1 MFAYDFSNHQN
12 RFIHIEDTPDGYLE
26 ELASKAQSDPFYP
39 RFHVA
44 PPCGLTNDPCGLFE
58 SEGVHYVFHQWFPA
72 GPVHG
77 LKYWRL
83 LTTRDFVS
91 YEDHGVALAPGLPFD
106 NHGCYTGMALPAES
120 GEADVYYTGVA
131 GEELDPTMCLAR
143 WKDGELRDRHV
154 LVSRNPSLSSN
165 EFRDPFVFEADGVKH
180 MLVGSQSPDGRGQF
194 LLYREVEGAFEPV
207 GPLAFEGADADGK
220 SLGYMYECPNYYE
233 QDGRGVIFFAPMGLV
248 GEGKYDFKNVFS
260 VVYGVGAPLDVRAG
274 AFRFETL
281 REMDKGFDFY
291 APQTYRDETGRQIL
305 MGWLG
310 NSKSPYPTDKN
321 GWAHMLTVPRE
332 LRLEGSFVTQRP
344 IVELEALREGGMDL
358 EDTKTIRLDGAPLLD
373 VDGLASGAFMWE
385 IGNDCGDT
393 VRFEATEGEFM
404 LDRSAMS
411 HLYAERFGT
420 VRYARRLDQ
429 DTTVRLLVDTSS
441 IELFV
446 DNGKTVFTSRYFI
459 DNPSYLH
466 VSGVKG
472 AAYRMGNILI
482 AGLCY
487 GKSYRSR

>member
-1 MFAYDFSNHQN
+1 
-12 RFIHIEDTPDGYLE
+12 
-26 ELASKAQSDPFYP
+26 
-39 RFHVA
+39 
-44 PPCGLTNDPCGLFE
+44 
-58 SEGVHYVFHQWFPA
+58 
-72 GPVHG
+72 
-77 LKYWRL
+77 
-83 LTTRDFVS
+83 
-91 YEDHGVALAPGLPFD
+91 
-106 NHGCYTGMALPAES
+106 
-120 GEADVYYTGVA
+120 
-131 GEELDPTMCLAR
+131 
-143 WKDGELRDRHV
+143 
-154 LVSRNPSLSSN
+154 
-165 EFRDPFVFEADGVKH
+165 
-180 MLVGSQSPDGRGQF
+180 
-194 LLYREVEGAFEPV
+194 
-207 GPLAFEGADADGK
+207 
-220 SLGYMYECPNYYE
+220 
-233 QDGRGVIFFAPMGLV
+233 
-248 GEGKYDFKNVFS
+248 
-260 VVYGVGAPLDVRAG
+260 
-274 AFRFETL
+274 
-281 REMDKGFDFY
+281 
-291 APQTYRDETGRQIL
+291 
-305 MGWLG
+305 
-310 NSKSPYPTDKN
+310 
-321 GWAHMLTVPRE
+321 MLTVPRE

>member
-1 MFAYDFSNHQN
+1 MFSYDFSNHQN

-26 ELASKAQSDPFYP
+26 ALARKAQADSFYP

-58 SEGVHYVFHQWFPA
+58 SDGVHYVFHQWFPA

-91 YEDHGVALAPGLPFD
+91 FEDHGAALAPGLPFD
-106 NHGCYTGMALPAES
+106 NHGCHTGMALPADA

-131 GEELDPTMCLAR
+131 GEELEPTMCLAR

-154 LVSRNPSLSSN
+154 LVSLDPSLSSN
-165 EFRDPFVFEADGVKH
+165 EFRDPFVFETDGVKF
-180 MLVGSQSPDGRGQF
+180 MLVGSQSPEGAGQF
-194 LLYREVEGAFEPV
+194 LLYREAEGSFVPV
-207 GPLAFEGADADGK
+207 GPLTLEGAETDAE
-220 SLGYMYECPNYYE
+220 SLGFMFECPNYYE
-233 QDGRGVIFFAPMGLV
+233 QNGHGVIFFAPMGLT
-248 GEGKYDFKNVFS
+248 GEGRYDFKNVFS
-260 VVYGVGAPLDVRAG
+260 VVYGVGAPLDVHAC
-274 AFRFETL
+274 AFRFESL

-291 APQTYRDETGRQIL
+291 APQTYRDESGRQIL

-332 LRLEGSFVTQRP
+332 LGLEGSFVTQRP
-344 IVELEALREGGMDL
+344 ISELEALRKESTVL
-358 EDTKTIRLDGAPLLD
+358 EDETTLRFSGVPLLD
-373 VDGLASGAFMWE
+373 VDGVASANFMWE
-385 IGNDCGDT
+385 IGNDKGDV
-393 VRFEATEGEFM
+393 VRFEATENEYV

-411 HLYAERFGT
+411 HLYAERFGK
-420 VRYARRLDQ
+420 VRYARRMDQ
-429 DTTVRLLVDTSS
+429 ETSVRLLVDTSS

-446 DNGKTVFTSRYFI
+446 DNGKTVFTSRFFI
-459 DNPSYLH
+459 DDPSYLRIC
-466 VSGVKG
+466 GVRG
-472 AAYRMGNILI
+472 TAYRMGSITI
-482 AGLCY
+482 AGLFY
-487 GKSYRSR
+487 GRS